1 MGPSKN
7 RSWLA
12 FECVLEAMVIILIGV
27 AGAGKTTIG
36 KLLAEELGWPFYEGD
51 HFHPQTNIEKM
62 RNGLALT
69 DEDREPWL
77 DNLQKLINGLIHRGQ
92 PGIIAC
98 SALRRA
104 YREYLQRDNE
114 AARFIYLK
122 GDYDLIRKRLE
133 ERKDHFMGADLLYS
147 QFRTLEEP
155 DGVLVVDILQEPGVI
170 VSSLMRKLRL

>member
-1 MGPSKN
+1 
-7 RSWLA
+7 
-12 FECVLEAMVIILIGV
+12 MVIILIGV

-62 RNGLALT
+62 KKGLDLT

-92 PGIIAC
+92 PGIVAC
-98 SALRRA
+98 SALKRA

-114 AARFIYLK
+114 GARFIYLK

-133 ERKDHFMGADLLYS
+133 ERKGHCDEAESLFHQVVEIYTAALG
-147 QFRTLEEP
+147 LEHPNTKTARDNYDRFLKEQS
-155 DGVLVVDILQEPGVI
+155 GGE
-170 VSSLMRKLRL
+170 